1 MLTRTTAGFP
11 SRVITAP
18 FMTTTGL
25 ENCAFEIETL
35 ARTSPATNREI
46 EMRFKTLFIL
56 RKSLGRHKSSVR
68 VLFYRAIGCC
78 QVLTRRNSQQ
88 IVAEEREP
96 TPAAELSI
104 PARLPHPT
112 PRPSV
117 P

>member
-56 RKSLGRHKSSVR
+56 RKSPGRHKSSVR
-68 VLFYRAIGCC
+68 FLFCRDGIPC
-78 QVLTRRNSQQ
+78 QPLSYGKLRPL
-88 IVAEEREP
+88 AEVRK
-96 TPAAELSI
+96 TGDAA
-104 PARLPHPT
+104 PQN
-112 PRPSV
+112 
-117 P
+117 